1 MDEVS
6 VFIQLVERLG
16 VPIVVLGFAGWYI
29 KFLQDAFSKER
40 EAMREQEIR
49 SDEQLLDVV
58 KSSSDALVEMKT
70 ALAEQTATMRELLAM
85 LRGK

>member
-1 MDEVS
+1 VDEVN

-40 EAMREQEIR
+40 EAMREQEIHN
-49 SDEQLLDVV
+49 DEQLLDVV

-70 ALAEQTATMRELLAM
+70 ALAEQTSTMRELLAT
-85 LRGK
+85 LRR

>member
-1 MDEVS
+1 MDEIS

-40 EAMREQEIR
+40 EAMREQEIHN
-49 SDEQLLDVV
+49 DEQLLDVV

-70 ALAEQTATMRELLAM
+70 ALAEQTSTMRELLAT
-85 LRGK
+85 LRR

>member
-29 KFLQDAFSKER
+29 KFLQDAFTKER
-40 EAMREQEIR
+40 EAMREQEIHN
-49 SDEQLLDVV
+49 DDQLFDVV
-58 KSSSDALVEMKT
+58 KSTSDALIEMKT
-70 ALAEQTATMRELLAM
+70 ALAEQTATMRELLAT
-85 LRGK
+85 LRR

>member
-1 MDEVS
+1 MEEVS

-40 EAMREQEIR
+40 EAMRKQEIHN
-49 SDEQLLDVV
+49 DDQLFDVV
-58 KSSSDALVEMKT
+58 KSTSDALIEMKT
-70 ALAEQTATMRELLAM
+70 ALAEQTATMRELLAT
-85 LRGK
+85 LRR